1 MRAWERCEVGWLDLR
16 LEVGEAVRDGVQA
29 VVGEVDVNALVVWR
43 EEVRGDVGDA
53 VVGEVEALEGGRLLE
68 KIFRH
73 GSYTVVC

>member
-1 MRAWERCEVGWLDLR
+1 MFLEGPAEEGVREEEGLGEGAEWVEGEVEEDER
-16 LEVGEAVRDGVQA
+16 VGEHGEERL
-29 VVGEVDVNALVVWR
+29 GEV
-43 EEVRGDVGDA
+43 EDA